1 MSKILKAAERSN
13 ALMAK
18 FSATL
23 SEADLQNAK
32 TLPLMTATS
41 LILAGAEKASSGEL
55 LPTGFNA
62 VRQVLRRRFGVIE
75 KLTKAS

>member
-13 ALMAK
+13 VLMAK

-23 SEADLQNAK
+23 PEASLEKAK

-41 LILAGAEKASSGEL
+41 LILSSADKTASGDL
-55 LPTGFNA
+55 LPSGFTA
-62 VRQVLRRRFGVIE
+62 IREALRRRFGVID
-75 KLTKAS
+75 KLTKGG